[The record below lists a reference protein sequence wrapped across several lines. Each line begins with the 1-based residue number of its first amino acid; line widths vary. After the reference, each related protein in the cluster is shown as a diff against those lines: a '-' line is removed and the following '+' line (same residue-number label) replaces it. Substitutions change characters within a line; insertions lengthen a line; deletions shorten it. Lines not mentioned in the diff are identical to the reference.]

1 MAVAVVPAALQ
12 AAIAGYVEHQIDS
25 NAGRHHCADQGRT
38 VAGQVFGETALH
50 IAIQRDAH
58 VVAGV
63 GERTLEV
70 E

>member
-1 MAVAVVPAALQ
+1 VTVAVVPAALQ
-12 AAIAGYVEHQIDS
+12 ATVARNREHQVDAD
-25 NAGRHHCADQGRT
+25 AGRDHGADQGRT
-38 VAGQVFGETALH
+38 VAGQVLLQAALH